1 MPFFCRCDHWAIAI
15 IVMENEMKLVEIGQD
30 GHLPEVITL
39 DDHLRMVVEMTVGH
53 FEKVGFVPPW
63 VGYIAIEDSVPVGTC
78 AFKTPPVDGRVEIAY
93 GTMPGFEGQGVA
105 TSMASK
111 LLQIARQE
119 DESVAIFAQ
128 TLPEV
133 NASTSILKRLG
144 FKMVRTVNHPEDGMV
159 WEWELPAHVPGQC
172 DVR

>member
-1 MPFFCRCDHWAIAI
+1 
-15 IVMENEMKLVEIGQD
+15 MKLVEIGQD

-93 GTMPGFEGQGVA
+93 CTMPGFERQGVA
-105 TSMASK
+105 TSMARK
-111 LLQIARQE
+111 LVQIAHQK
-119 DESVAIFAQ
+119 DESVTVFAQ
-128 TLPEV
+128 TLPEE
-133 NASTSILKRLG
+133 NASTSILKKLG
-144 FKMVRTVNHPEDGMV
+144 FQMVRTVDHPEDGMV
-159 WEWELPAHVPGQC
+159 WEWELPAYVPLSGSLGC
-172 DVR
+172 